1 MWVWIPASYTGW
13 TFFTYLLVVKIV
25 MCVWKD
31 ENKQKRGRGWPFLK
45 KYTPHNWYTEAHSI
59 SVKIILNQGLLT
71 QLRFQITYTER
82 RFKSRLLI
90 RHCYLDVTYLPEYF
104 SSKSENCLIMLQQL
118 PYVENIHLLRSMLTE
133 FFGGNLDLPK
143 TK

>member
-1 MWVWIPASYTGW
+1 M
-13 TFFTYLLVVKIV
+13 
-25 MCVWKD
+25 
-31 ENKQKRGRGWPFLK
+31 
-45 KYTPHNWYTEAHSI
+45 
-59 SVKIILNQGLLT
+59 KIILNQGLLT

-90 RHCYLDVTYLPEYF
+90 RHCYLDVTYF